1 MIRFGMIGGL
11 GAFASVRLY
20 ELINREAVALVKG
33 EVEDSSFP
41 DIVIRQ
47 IPFKSTDK
55 FGNVQEELFYE
66 EVGEGLDS
74 LFRAGVTHVSFACNT
89 LNGFFEKAVN
99 DHGKLVYISTVDE
112 TVEALN
118 AETPKVDVPLAVLT
132 SKNAVELGIYR
143 NDSINRPVIEPQQ
156 ELVDELIYQS
166 MRGNHHGAKET
177 FDKVIDAIAKESPHA
192 EILLGCTELSIYN
205 EFYTC
210 NKKYDSLE
218 FTAKKIARIH
228 HENP

>member
-20 ELINREAVALVKG
+20 DLINREAVALVEG

-41 DIVIRQ
+41 DIAIRQ

-55 FGNVQEELFYE
+55 FGNVQEDIFYE

-89 LNGFFEKAVN
+89 LNGFFEKAV
-99 DHGKLVYISTVDE
+99 DAQGKLVYISTVDE
-112 TVEALN
+112 TVKALN
-118 AETPKVDVPLAVLT
+118 AETEKLEVPLAVLT

-143 NDSINRPVIEPQQ
+143 RDSLNRPVIEPPQK
-156 ELVDELIYQS
+156 LVDELIYQS
-166 MRGNHHGAKET
+166 MRGKHYGAKET
-177 FDKVIDAIAKESPHA
+177 FDTVMNVIAKESPHA
-192 EILLGCTELSIYN
+192 EILLGCTELSVYN